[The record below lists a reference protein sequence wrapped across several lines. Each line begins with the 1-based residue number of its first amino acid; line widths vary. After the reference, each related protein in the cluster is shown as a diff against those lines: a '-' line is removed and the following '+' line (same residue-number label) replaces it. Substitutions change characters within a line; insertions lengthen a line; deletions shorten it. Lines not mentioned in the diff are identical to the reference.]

1 MRNKN
6 ILKALSLG
14 LSTLFLSGAAA
25 SVQVSDIVLDPSLRW
40 ASVPAVRQSQAPV
53 WAVAGEDELPSVD
66 PTGTYV
72 TVEGEEL
79 DDASSSQS
87 APLKA
92 HFSANPQ
99 NVGGYTA
106 RYEWKIWREGDD
118 KNLLVHRFDEEI
130 DYTFTGSGSFRIQL
144 YTTFTLGN
152 DTITYPGE
160 GEENPICVSISE
172 SKLEFPNAFSPNG
185 DGYNDVLRAK
195 EGYQSIVSFEAAVFS
210 RWGRKLYSW
219 NSPAGGWDGKVNG
232 RTVSDGVYFLVVK
245 AKGADG
251 RKYNIKK
258 TISVLTGYD
267 NSRQQGTGGTDE

>member
-25 SVQVSDIVLDPSLRW
+25 SVQASGIVLDPSLRW

-53 WAVAGEDELPSVD
+53 WAVVGEDELPSVD

-99 NVGGYTA
+99 NV
-106 RYEWKIWREGDD
+106 
-118 KNLLVHRFDEEI
+118 
-130 DYTFTGSGSFRIQL
+130 
-144 YTTFTLGN
+144 
-152 DTITYPGE
+152 
-160 GEENPICVSISE
+160 
-172 SKLEFPNAFSPNG
+172 
-185 DGYNDVLRAK
+185 
-195 EGYQSIVSFEAAVFS
+195 
-210 RWGRKLYSW
+210 
-219 NSPAGGWDGKVNG
+219 
-232 RTVSDGVYFLVVK
+232 
-245 AKGADG
+245 
-251 RKYNIKK
+251 
-258 TISVLTGYD
+258 
-267 NSRQQGTGGTDE
+267 

>member
-14 LSTLFLSGAAA
+14 LSTLFLSGVAA
-25 SVQVSDIVLDPSLRW
+25 SVQASGIVLDPSLRW

-53 WAVAGEDELPSVD
+53 WAVVGEDELPSVD

-99 NVGGYTA
+99 NVGDYTA

-172 SKLEFPNAFSPNG
+172 SKLEFPQRLFAQRRW
-185 DGYNDVLRAK
+185 LQRC
-195 EGYQSIVSFEAAVFS
+195 AACQGRLPEYSVVRGGCLQQMGPQALLLELPRWRLGRQGQRPYGERRSVFPGGESQRS
-210 RWGRKLYSW
+210 R
-219 NSPAGGWDGKVNG
+219 
-232 RTVSDGVYFLVVK
+232 RTQV
-245 AKGADG
+245 
-251 RKYNIKK
+251 
-258 TISVLTGYD
+258 
-267 NSRQQGTGGTDE
+267 